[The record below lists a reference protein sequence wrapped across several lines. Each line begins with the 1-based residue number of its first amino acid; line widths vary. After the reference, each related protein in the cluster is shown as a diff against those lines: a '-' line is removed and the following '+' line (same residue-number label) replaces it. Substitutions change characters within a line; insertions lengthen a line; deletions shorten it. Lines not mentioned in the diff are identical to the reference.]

1 MRKKKIKIL
10 HVAQAAGGVDRYIRM
25 LLKYLDASH
34 DSWVL
39 LACLA
44 CGGNV
49 FFDKKPHI
57 LFRRYNTNTSI
68 DGGKLKSRLKYEFR
82 YFEKYKNNRLD
93 TACELLNCYNS
104 NMSVSSKSFLEK
116 VKNYT

>member
-1 MRKKKIKIL
+1 M
-10 HVAQAAGGVDRYIRM
+10 H
-25 LLKYLDASH
+25 ASH

-82 YFEKYKNNRLD
+82 YFEKWWNSKGLVCID
-93 TACELLNCYNS
+93 PSWFKMAATLFDLEISIPTAS
-104 NMSVSSKSFLEK
+104 IDIPSFVSIYGYPAFPKYAHIQS
-116 VKNYT
+116 